1 MNTVL
6 FLCTGNYYRS
16 RFAEEYFNHRA
27 LQLGLLWRADSR
39 GLRQDITSLNNP
51 GPLSLHT
58 ARALQERGIKPLHHT
73 RFPLPVTRHDIE
85 KAAITVAV
93 KEGEHRPMVERL
105 FPDLSNQIEYWDVE
119 DLDVW
124 DPELTINRLEQRVNQ
139 LLNRLAALEL
149 VLEPV
154 AVSAQ
159 F

>member
-1 MNTVL
+1 MNTIL

-16 RFAEEYFNHRA
+16 RFAEEYFNHHA

-51 GPLSLHT
+51 GPMSLHT
-58 ARALQERGIKPLHHT
+58 ARALQERGIRPLHST
-73 RFPLPVTRHDIE
+73 RFPLPVMRQDIE
-85 KAAITVAV
+85 NAAITVAV
-93 KEGEHRPMVERL
+93 KEAEHRPMLERL
-105 FPDLSNQIEYWDVE
+105 FPDLSKQVEYWDVE

-124 DPELTINRLEQRVNQ
+124 DPALTIGRLEQRINQ
-139 LLNRLAALEL
+139 LINRLAAREL
-149 VLEPV
+149 VWEPV